1 MGDIRVSAVE
11 SSSYIPNCRWS
22 LKCISQSRNT
32 TMDVPRGKEVARKR
46 LIRRIALGV
55 IAALAI
61 GGTTVALA
69 RLKPAAPSVDMSGLW
84 PGTVKRGPLEIQVRG
99 LGALKPEEIHWIAA
113 AQDSRVATIARRAGI
128 DPVKANDVIL
138 TLSDPELELEAE
150 KAEWTMKQDEAN
162 LANLKVDLESKKLD
176 QRAQLAE
183 LESQYTQAKLTA
195 DRDLEL
201 TRLNLLSDL
210 SSKLTV
216 DQANQLQSRVAL
228 QKQRLG
234 IADDAIK
241 AQIEAQEVVVRS
253 SRAAYDLKRKQVDQ
267 LTIRAGIDGVLQEV
281 DVEVGQR
288 VAAGTIL
295 AKVADPKKL
304 KAVLQIPETQMK
316 GVRVGLD
323 ALVDTRNG
331 IIPGRVIRIDPAAL
345 NGTVGVDV
353 ALLAA
358 LPPGARPELSV
369 DGTIQIERLPDV
381 VYVDRPVSGEQDT
394 TIGLFKINRDGK
406 GAERVN
412 VKLGLASVNTIQV
425 KEGLNVGDRVILSDM
440 SQYDSYQ
447 RIRLN

>member
-1 MGDIRVSAVE
+1 MA
-11 SSSYIPNCRWS
+11 
-22 LKCISQSRNT
+22 
-32 TMDVPRGKEVARKR
+32 MDVPRGKEVARKR
-46 LIRRIALGV
+46 LMKRIAWITIAV
-55 IAALAI
+55 IAI

-84 PGTVKRGPLEIQVRG
+84 PGTVKRGPMERQVRG

-113 AQDSRVATIARRAGI
+113 AQDSRVSQIDRRAGI

-138 TLSDPELELEAE
+138 VLSDPDLELEAE
-150 KAEWTMKQDEAN
+150 KAEWTMKQDQAQ
-162 LANLKVDLESKKLD
+162 LANLKVKLESDKLD
-176 QRAQLAE
+176 QRASLAE

-210 SSKLTV
+210 TSKLSV
-216 DQANQLQSRVAL
+216 DQANQFQNRVAL

-234 IADDAIK
+234 IADESIK
-241 AQIEAQEVVVRS
+241 AQIDAQEVVVQS
-253 SRAAYDLKRKQVDQ
+253 SRAAYELKRKQVDQ

-288 VAAGTIL
+288 VTAGTIL

-316 GVRVGLD
+316 DVRIGLD
-323 ALVDTRNG
+323 ASIDTRNG
-331 IIPGRVIRIDPAAL
+331 LIPGRVIRIDPAAL

-353 ALLAA
+353 ALLGA

-369 DGTIQIERLPDV
+369 DGTIEIERLPDV
-381 VYVDRPVSGEQDT
+381 VYVDRPVSGEPDT
-394 TIGLFKINRDGK
+394 TIGLFKIDPDGK
-406 GAERVN
+406 GATRVN
-412 VKLGLASVNTIQV
+412 VKLGRASVNTIEV
-425 KEGLNVGDRVILSDM
+425 LEGLNVGDRVILSDM